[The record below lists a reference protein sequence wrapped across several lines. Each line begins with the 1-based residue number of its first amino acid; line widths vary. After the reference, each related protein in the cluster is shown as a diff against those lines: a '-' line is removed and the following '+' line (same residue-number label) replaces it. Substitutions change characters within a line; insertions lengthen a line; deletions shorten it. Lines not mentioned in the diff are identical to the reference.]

1 VEATTSPL
9 VERKM
14 TLAGVIAESFPKA
27 EQYLLSLADLKI
39 DAQRIRRVTRRFGK
53 ERVALRERLTRCFFE
68 MPIPDQLLR
77 APDGIQAPEIAVVM
91 LDGGRLQVLSRGS
104 HQSRR
109 NDSSGRRR
117 KKGEHWRESRIGLVL
132 SMTGPAHMSDPMPQL
147 PDFLGGGVD
156 LEKKFS
162 EMSHLIGLPE
172 MCGESASET
181 LAESTKS
188 TMQKSARRSRGKELP
203 PEQRALP
210 GPTIVSRDCIASRD
224 CWKEFGRTMAAEAWI
239 KGFASAK
246 RKACVC
252 DGSDAIRGVAE
263 THFSDYVLILD
274 LMHALGYA
282 MNASRGIGGS
292 HEAIRSR
299 YRGWAELIWN
309 ARVADVIK
317 QLDGHQKEIGDP
329 PPDAASDDPR
339 EAIRRTRVY
348 YTNQK
353 SRMNY
358 PAYRLEGFPLTSSL
372 MESAVKQV
380 GRRVKGTEKFW
391 SAAGGDQLLALRGD
405 AVSDGSR
412 LDQFLR
418 QFSQPTT
425 GMRDYAIA
433 T

>member
-1 VEATTSPL
+1 
-9 VERKM
+9 M

-53 ERVALRERLTRCFFE
+53 ERVALRERLTQCFFE

-77 APDGIQAPEIAVVM
+77 VPDGIEAPQIAVVM
-91 LDGGRLQVLSRGS
+91 LDGGRLQVLDRGS
-104 HQSRR
+104 HLSRR
-109 NDSSGRRR
+109 NDPSSRRR

-132 SMTGPAHMSDPMPQL
+132 SMTGPMHTSDPMRQL

-156 LEKKFS
+156 LEKKLS
-162 EMSHLIGLPE
+162 EMSHLIGLPDLS
-172 MCGESASET
+172 GESVSEP
-181 LAESTKS
+181 TKRKVP
-188 TMQKSARRSRGKELP
+188 KSPRRSRGKELP

-224 CWKEFGRTMAAEAWI
+224 CWKEFGRTMAAEAWM
-239 KGFASAK
+239 KGLAGAK

-292 HEAIRSR
+292 HEAIRIR
-299 YRGWAELIWN
+299 YRGWAELIWKG
-309 ARVADVIK
+309 RVAEVIK
-317 QLDGHQKEIGDP
+317 QLDEHQKEIGDP
-329 PPDAASDDPR
+329 PPDAAFDDPR

-353 SRMNY
+353 SRMDY

-391 SAAGGDQLLALRGD
+391 SATGGDQLLALRGD
-405 AVSDGSR
+405 AVSDGER
-412 LDQFLR
+412 LDRFLR
-418 QFSQPTT
+418 QFSRPTT
-425 GMRDYAIA
+425 GIRDYAIA